1 MPDEADIVVRDLRR
15 RAADH
20 ALRVRAVGCAAESR
34 LTRFRSLRS
43 LRCIEPFSRDPPMT
57 KQHPQFG
64 LVALCLG
71 STTMA
76 MILTTAGDVA
86 RRPPPAN
93 VFRAARALPK
103 VGQPGDE
110 SVEALDAGEQYA
122 QARTAPGLVL
132 PGAYS
137 AAFASLSSLPV
148 TSGTW
153 AEVTNRPYDSDDP
166 RYRDPFFSNS
176 SGGAGLVSGRVTGLA
191 AGGGFLYASGADA
204 AHSGPA
210 TAAPPG
216 RRSPTG
222 CRRCRSAPSASRRT
236 ARCGWRPAKAIPAP
250 PPTSA
255 RASTVLRSP
264 GAECSRPPIAWAAR
278 SSRAPSSTG

>member
-1 MPDEADIVVRDLRR
+1 
-15 RAADH
+15 
-20 ALRVRAVGCAAESR
+20 
-34 LTRFRSLRS
+34 
-43 LRCIEPFSRDPPMT
+43 MT
-57 KQHPQFG
+57 KQHLQFG

-93 VFRAARALPK
+93 VFRAARAMPK

-148 TSGTW
+148 ASGTW

-191 AGGGFLYASGADA
+191 AGGGFLYAGGADGGVFRSGDGGATWTPLTDGLPTLSVGDVRLA
-204 AHSGPA
+204 ADGALWLA
-210 TAAPPG
+210 TG
-216 RRSPTG
+216 EG
-222 CRRCRSAPSASRRT
+222 
-236 ARCGWRPAKAIPAP
+236 G
-250 PPTSA
+250 
-255 RASTVLRSP
+255 
-264 GAECSRPPIAWAAR
+264 
-278 SSRAPSSTG
+278 